1 MSDCCSSAPGF
12 PSASQM
18 EQLALDHPTI
28 WREICA
34 IQQAILSAASNCQ
47 PDGGRMCTV
56 VGGETPMTFVTGVR
70 SIDVLD
76 PGAGYLQDHPTL
88 ELIPPVGAT
97 VTPASATVTTNG
109 GTVVGITIT
118 NAGMGYGPVGA
129 TLDVGSANGVG
140 AILRPFVNASGEI
153 IGVNIED
160 GGLGYAINDGVYA
173 SRAVEPNAAYIDAR
187 LRVSSVSSAGR
198 ILAVDIIEPGTGYQP
213 SITTARLVSSLTN
226 GLPYPYGMGFEAAV
240 YTDAQGGISQITVV
254 NGGTGYVDLAPRL
267 VVSDIGTGLTTR
279 VNMQNDGIATIDVLT
294 RGTNYTASATAM
306 VLNPVTTTVLP
317 ARDAVVRLNV
327 AVNTFGTDPQRYY
340 NVWSGAA
347 SDKQIQLQMSTVTS
361 YFTRLGYTITV
372 QSNPST
378 GKTIQWKICW

>member
-109 GTVVGITIT
+109 GAVVGITIVQ
-118 NAGMGYGPVGA
+118 GMP
-129 TLDVGSANGVG
+129 
-140 AILRPFVNASGEI
+140 IL
-153 IGVNIED
+153 
-160 GGLGYAINDGVYA
+160 
-173 SRAVEPNAAYIDAR
+173 
-187 LRVSSVSSAGR
+187 
-198 ILAVDIIEPGTGYQP
+198 
-213 SITTARLVSSLTN
+213 
-226 GLPYPYGMGFEAAV
+226 EA
-240 YTDAQGGISQITVV
+240 
-254 NGGTGYVDLAPRL
+254 
-267 VVSDIGTGLTTR
+267 
-279 VNMQNDGIATIDVLT
+279 
-294 RGTNYTASATAM
+294 
-306 VLNPVTTTVLP
+306 
-317 ARDAVVRLNV
+317 
-327 AVNTFGTDPQRYY
+327 
-340 NVWSGAA
+340 
-347 SDKQIQLQMSTVTS
+347 
-361 YFTRLGYTITV
+361 
-372 QSNPST
+372 
-378 GKTIQWKICW
+378 